1 MPNSLNRPNLSPLFY
16 AHFSLFHFHG
26 GYQECPPP
34 ARLINNC
41 IQCPCRSPSRLPC
54 KHGRLKATLELW
66 WAYPYSAPAHSWP
79 PPSSRAVCSAIK
91 SLDCRVSSP
100 VFTMQIRS
108 TESTTAMLP
117 SPLSSGA
124 TQGVH
129 SATVCRSFR
138 TQRIC
143 PLCTSRRVCR
153 EQISRS

>member
-1 MPNSLNRPNLSPLFY
+1 MAARSVTQSSAEQLEPTRPSPLFY
-16 AHFSLFHFHG
+16 ALFSLFHFHG

-79 PPSSRAVCSAIK
+79 PPSSRAVCSAIIPWIAG
-91 SLDCRVSSP
+91 LPGP
-100 VFTMQIRS
+100 VFSTSLLHTHIRN
-108 TESTTAMLP
+108 TESTTAVLH

-129 SATVCRSFR
+129 SATVC
-138 TQRIC
+138 
-143 PLCTSRRVCR
+143 
-153 EQISRS
+153 